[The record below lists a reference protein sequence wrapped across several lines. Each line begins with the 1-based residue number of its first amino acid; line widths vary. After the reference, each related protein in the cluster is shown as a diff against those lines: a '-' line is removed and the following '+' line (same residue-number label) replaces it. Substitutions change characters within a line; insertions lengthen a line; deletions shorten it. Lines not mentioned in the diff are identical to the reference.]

1 MEWGHNPHFN
11 PRAEEDSF
19 APKPAES
26 DPTGRDAHAPG
37 AKLDA
42 GKPLPALVIGN
53 FAAGLTE
60 VVQVGTDGAR
70 KYTPNGWKEVPDG
83 PARYMEALWRHLMAH
98 MAGEV
103 LDPQSGH
110 RHMAHVAWNAL
121 AYLTLTFKRKRKD

>member
-1 MEWGHNPHFN
+1 MNEH
-11 PRAEEDSF
+11 
-19 APKPAES
+19 

-42 GKPLPALVIGN
+42 GKPLPALVIGS
-53 FAAGLTE
+53 FAAGLME

-103 LDPQSGH
+103 RDPQSGH